1 MLFPSDV
8 YSDIENIYGSPNDS
22 SIDTTQSMIPAKHV
36 TSRLPAE
43 VVYISETAALLCMLL
58 ATSLDLLRAVF
69 ALWLPQIWKQG
80 LEI

>member
-8 YSDIENIYGSPNDS
+8 YSDIENIYDSPNDY
-22 SIDTTQSMIPAKHV
+22 TTQSMIPAKHV

>member
-8 YSDIENIYGSPNDS
+8 YSDIENICGSPNDY
-22 SIDTTQSMIPAKHV
+22 TTQSMIPAKHV